1 LFVTQQKPRR
11 AIVIYNPHSGACRR
25 RDRAA
30 DVAAFVAQL
39 EARGF
44 SAQTWSTKGPGDASA
59 LARRAVESGE
69 DVIVASGGDGTLNEV
84 LQGIVGSRISLA
96 IWPCGTANVLA
107 REIKI
112 QADAAAIA
120 RMVYEGKQRR
130 ISIGHA
136 VWSGGERF
144 FFLMAGV
151 GLDASVVRALH
162 PVVKAR
168 WGEGAFWLAGLQHM
182 VAWRPQAFWVQLEE
196 RRYKSAFTVVGNAAT
211 YAGGFRITPH
221 ARMDEAL
228 LDVCIYPLRAFAW
241 QYSQNI
247 VASWRGR
254 RHGGVVYRKTESVR
268 MEPLAQHR
276 DNPPWVQVDGELL
289 APLPM
294 RFEIMPDAL
303 TILVP

>member
-1 LFVTQQKPRR
+1 VTQQKPRR

-30 DVAAFVAQL
+30 DVGAFVAQL
-39 EARGF
+39 ESHGF
-44 SAQTWSTKGPGDASA
+44 AAQSWSTEAPGDGSG
-59 LARRAVESGE
+59 LARRAVENDA

-84 LQGIVGSRISLA
+84 LQGMAGSCVPLA

-107 REIKI
+107 RELKLSS
-112 QADAAAIA
+112 DTTAIA
-120 RMVYEGKQRR
+120 RMVSDGKPRR
-130 ISIGHA
+130 IAIGRA

-162 PVVKAR
+162 PAAKAR
-168 WGEGAFWLAGLQHM
+168 WGEGAFWLAGFQHF
-182 VAWRPQAFWVQLEE
+182 VAWRPQAFWVQLGE
-196 RRYKSAFTVVGNAAT
+196 RRYKSAFSVVGNAAT
-211 YAGGFRITPH
+211 YAGGFRITPR

-254 RHGGVVYRKTESVR
+254 RHGGVVYRKTESVQ
-268 MEPLAQHR
+268 MAPLAQHR

-294 RFEIMPDAL
+294 RFEIVPDAL

>member
-1 LFVTQQKPRR
+1 MTQHEPLR

-30 DVAAFVAQL
+30 DVAVFVAQL
-39 EARGF
+39 EKHGLEVQ
-44 SAQTWSTKGPGDASA
+44 SWSTEAPGDGSA
-59 LARRAVESGE
+59 LARRAVGSGA

-84 LQGIVGSRISLA
+84 LQGMVGSRISLV

-107 REIKI
+107 RELKI
-112 QADAAAIA
+112 PSDETAIT
-120 RMVYEGKQRR
+120 RMVFEGKPRR
-130 ISIGHA
+130 ISIGRA
-136 VWSGGERF
+136 VWSGGERY

-162 PVVKAR
+162 PVAKAR
-168 WGEGAFWLAGLQHM
+168 WGEGAFWLAGLQHF

-211 YAGGFRITPH
+211 YAGGFRITPR

-254 RHGGVVYRKTESVR
+254 RHGGVVYRKTESVK

-276 DNPPWVQVDGELL
+276 NNPPWVQVDGELL

-294 RFEIMPDAL
+294 RFEIVPDAL